1 MRTRNLIAAI
11 ALAPMALASSQ
22 MDALAS
28 SGRAALANHAH
39 VQRGRIS
46 WYGAD
51 FAGRK
56 TASGERFDPH
66 ALTMAHRSLP
76 LGTIVVV
83 TNDDNGRH
91 VTLRVND
98 RGPYR
103 GDRVADVSRA
113 ASRALGFQQTGITVA
128 TIEVL
133 WVPPGEHDGAGEP
146 NLASSG

>member
-1 MRTRNLIAAI
+1 MRARNLIVAI
-11 ALAPMALASSQ
+11 ALAPIALASSQ

-28 SGRAALANHAH
+28 SGHGALANHIH

-76 LGTIVVV
+76 LGTIVLV

-103 GDRVADVSRA
+103 GGRVADVSRA

-133 WVPPGEHDGAGEP
+133 WMPSGEHDAAGEAK
-146 NLASSG
+146 LASNG